1 LNQVVLP
8 DQTNQSAGY
17 LAMADN
23 LSGIGEAIRK
33 ASEAYAEAMSAVSK
47 ALQNLTSHAG
57 GPDRE
62 RLVENWLRVARM
74 SKDGIITAMEQGFEL
89 WEREM
94 RRTAGAG
101 GTTSKGASNPLD
113 AWAENLRKATEAFMG
128 GGGNWNEEAR
138 KQAEAVQKTLAEGMR
153 AWQRLW
159 EPEKK

>member
-1 LNQVVLP
+1 
-8 DQTNQSAGY
+8 
-17 LAMADN
+17 MADN
-23 LSGIGEAIRK
+23 LSGISEAIQK
-33 ASEAYAEAMSAVSK
+33 ASEAYAEAISAVSK
-47 ALQNLTSHAG
+47 ALQNIASHVG

-94 RRTAGAG
+94 RRTVGAAGA
-101 GTTSKGASNPLD
+101 TSKGSSNPTD
-113 AWAENLRKATEAFMG
+113 AWAENLRKATEAFMR

-138 KQAEAVQKTLAEGMR
+138 KQAETVQKTLAEGIR